1 MNIDAVQQAILN
13 KDADS
18 VVAAVAKWNEKER
31 SEAIAPLNLLMLA
44 LGFEQH
50 VTSPCDLRLDS
61 PDVVAK
67 RKADGIS
74 QMSYQKNNFDYE
86 MYYIAWLARYAVAS
100 QKQCEQFPCVPDH
113 IERSVQIIVDRQPP
127 WWQAWY
133 ANVTGEHNSISADFW
148 ALLYQRRMFG
158 VEDFAAVARIFISQ
172 FPAAFESYPEATQQV
187 LREIPAAR
195 EAIYEVPKGDYNL
208 FAAKS
213 WLAIIEWAISEGL
226 IDKSRMLAACLA
238 ALDRT
243 SNQTDRN
250 GALILIK
257 CIDADAEA
265 LADQQANWLR
275 LVADDQPAVA
285 GFAIT
290 QLQTL
295 EKAKRIDVESAIAVL
310 PHAFKHS
317 TKSHALNAVK
327 LLTRL
332 ATQKSLRQKAVEAVA
347 SGLMHPNKDVQTAAL
362 ETLQKHLQPTD
373 EEAMRIIAGSVESVS
388 QTLRKDVEALA
399 ASSASSVATTGE
411 GDRQVDTH
419 VADVDSFAVRASTL
433 ADEIRQRFRIDEAIA
448 AAAQG
453 RIDEHCGWR
462 MMDICVLNQAAP
474 IEPIRTVEELVDVTA
489 SAVEHCDSPDT
500 ADRVL
505 SGITRLC
512 DQRPANFEALTKPLS
527 ERACAYFMHRPNRG
541 IVGGFLGN
549 GFSNLISAWLGG
561 PQDEDA
567 CPLRDPI
574 NSYLAELEQR
584 VRIGKSFSLLS
595 EATHHGG
602 WIDPRIWVDRIRAQ
616 VESNEDCL
624 ESDLV
629 RSLLRLTPDGRSEA
643 WKHCEELPKKWKLL
657 TSVALGGSVV
667 MDDSW
672 SANVWF
678 AALRARDPWI
688 DLSKEI
694 TKEELEALPKPLL
707 QLPDVVYPSDYQW
720 RVNPVSKSSA
730 RRGLVSASP
739 MKSPE
744 NATQDLDAQRAQ
756 LTEQLLN
763 PLAASDDLEQVM
775 SALRNLEGSQ
785 KLTCG
790 FFTAELHHLRVLPA
804 PSYIYPYF
812 ATQWPMKLDWYWCL
826 ATNALSRR
834 VESGSSVEERYSQFF
849 LPLLDGYR
857 PLCLMAARA
866 LWIAS
871 ASKDTN
877 ARSMAIDVW
886 ITLIGDDRC
895 DVETLIAAFI
905 EVAEGGWVK
914 FNRVGELLTEVSRVS
929 PQHAYLIASILEG
942 ILSRLDIP
950 AKDVA
955 KLLDPLNECCEQ
967 LGRSIGDALRQKLMQ
982 IKSGGAKA
990 TAKALCERQ
999 NKMTDPRQRAI
1010 ASALTARIDRALSC
1024 NP

>member
-1 MNIDAVQQAILN
+1 MNIDALQQAILN
-13 KDADS
+13 KDADG
-18 VVAAVAKWNEKER
+18 VVAAFAKWNEKER

-44 LGFEQH
+44 LGFDQH
-50 VTSPCDLRLDS
+50 VTAPCDLQLDS

-74 QMSYQKNNFDYE
+74 QMSYQKKNIDYE
-86 MYYIAWLARYAVAS
+86 MSYITWLARYAVAS
-100 QKQCEQFPCVPDH
+100 QKDCEQFPCVPDH
-113 IERSVQIIVDRQPP
+113 VERSVQIMVDRQPP

-172 FPAAFESYPEATQQV
+172 FPAAFESYPEATRQV

-226 IDKSRMLAACLA
+226 IDKSRMLAACLE

-243 SNQTDRN
+243 SNQAERN

-257 CIDADAEA
+257 CIDADAEK
-265 LADQQANWLR
+265 LAGQQANWLR

-285 GFAIT
+285 GFAIA

-295 EKAKRIDVESAIAVL
+295 EKAKRIDAASAIAVL

-327 LLTRL
+327 LLSRL
-332 ATQKSLRQKAVEAVA
+332 AMQKSLRQKAIEAVA
-347 SGLMHPNKDVQTAAL
+347 SGLMHPNKDVQDAAL
-362 ETLQKHLQPTD
+362 ESLQKHLQPTD

-388 QTLRKDVEALA
+388 QTLRKEVKTLA
-399 ASSASSVATTGE
+399 ASSSSSVATTGG
-411 GDRQVDTH
+411 GDRHVDTQ
-419 VADVDSFAVRASTL
+419 VSDLDSLAVRAPTL

-453 RIDEHCGWR
+453 RIDEHCRCR
-462 MMDICVLNQAAP
+462 MMDMRVLNQAAP
-474 IEPIRTVEELVDVTA
+474 IEPIQTVEELVDVTA

-561 PQDEDA
+561 PQDADD
-567 CPLRDPI
+567 CPPRDPI
-574 NSYLAELEQR
+574 NSYLSELEQR

-602 WIDPRIWVDRIRAQ
+602 WIDPRIWVDRIRSH

-624 ESDLV
+624 ESDLA
-629 RSLLRLTPDGRSEA
+629 RSLLRLAPDGRSEA
-643 WKHCEELPKKWKLL
+643 WQRCDELPKKWKLL
-657 TSVALGGSVV
+657 TSVAFGGSVV

-694 TKEELEALPKPLL
+694 SKEELDAVPEQLL
-707 QLPDVVYPSDYQW
+707 QLPDVVYPSNYQW
-720 RVNPVSKSSA
+720 RVHPVSKSSA

-739 MKSPE
+739 MKSLE

-763 PLAASDDLEQVM
+763 PSAASDELEKVIG
-775 SALRNLEGSQ
+775 ALMNLEGSQ

-790 FFTAELHHLRVLPA
+790 FFTAELHHLRVYPA
-804 PSYIYPYF
+804 PGYIYPYF
-812 ATQWPMKLDWYWCL
+812 ATQWPMKLNWYWCL

-849 LPLLDGYR
+849 LPLLDSYR

-895 DVETLIAAFI
+895 DVETLIAALV

-914 FNRVGELLTEVSRVS
+914 FNRVGELMTEVTRVS
-929 PQHAYLIASILEG
+929 PKHAYLIASVLEG
-942 ILSRLDIP
+942 LLGRLDIP

-955 KLLDPLNECCEQ
+955 KLLEPLNECCEQ
-967 LGRSIGDALRQKLMQ
+967 LGRSIGDALKQKLMQ
-982 IKSGGAKA
+982 IKSGAAKA

-999 NKMTDPRQRAI
+999 NALTESRQMAI
-1010 ASALTARIDRALSC
+1010 SIALTARIDRAMAC